1 MNAYVATIKKTIF
14 ISIFFST
21 FNCLREEPINNENV
35 DGYVATNES
44 ISGFFGA
51 LSSVINK
58 PVILSK
64 LAARKKLSGDISL
77 SEPLLQL
84 ESVCNRLG
92 LIWYSNESTIYVYD
106 ASEMHSR
113 IITLKNISFDFFT
126 RYLRKIG
133 LLDKRYPLRGEA
145 SSRTFFI
152 SGPPGYIESID
163 QLALTLDEQDISRR
177 DVDSV
182 SIFYLSNTFAEDRIY
197 SYRDE
202 RIIVPGIA
210 SVLTKLFTGIT
221 PVKTSIVLPKNT
233 TPGMRLPSP
242 GVPTANADEQKES
255 VPEKNIVFNGTS
267 SMQIISNPGNNS
279 LLIKGSEQQIKHAQ
293 NLIAALDKP
302 RRHIELSVWIV
313 DLKRSTLDQLGA
325 NWSGNFTLGKQLGFS
340 LNAGWDGSAAANN
353 ISSTLDGGQFVAKI
367 IALSQKNLAN
377 IISRPVILTQENIP
391 AVFDA
396 SHSIYTRLLGEHN
409 VELQKI
415 TYGTSVSVLPR
426 FTQDNEIEMMLNVED
441 GNANGTQGG
450 SESATSSLPVV
461 GQTNISTV
469 ARVPRGKSLLIGGY
483 TRDEDQNDNAKI
495 PLLGDIPFIGALF
508 RYRIAHN
515 NQTVRVFLIQPKEIL
530 SANITDSN
538 TVSNEMLT
546 STPLRDWKQ
555 NLALSLF

>member
-1 MNAYVATIKKTIF
+1 MNEYVAKINKAIF
-14 ISIFFST
+14 ISLFLVSFS
-21 FNCLREEPINNENV
+21 CPSAEPVDNDKA
-35 DGYVATNES
+35 DGYVANNES
-44 ISGFFGA
+44 ISGFFNA

-84 ESVCNRLG
+84 DSVCNRLG

-106 ASEMHSR
+106 ASEMHSK

-126 RYLRKIG
+126 RYLRNIG

-152 SGPPGYIESID
+152 SGPPGYIDTID

-197 SYRDE
+197 SFRDE

-221 PVKTSIVLPKNT
+221 PVKTSIALPKNT

-242 GVPTANADEQKES
+242 EVPTAKVDEQRAID
-255 VPEKNIVFNGTS
+255 PEKNIVFNGTS

-325 NWSGNFTLGKQLGFS
+325 NWGGTFTLGKQLGFS
-340 LNAGWDGSAAANN
+340 LNAGLDASAANN
-353 ISSTLDGGQFVAKI
+353 ISSTLDGSQFIAKI

-391 AVFDA
+391 AIFDA

-441 GNANGTQGG
+441 GNASATQGG
-450 SESATSSLPVV
+450 SESATSPLPLV

-469 ARVPRGKSLLIGGY
+469 ARVPRGKSLLVGGY
-483 TRDEDQNDNAKI
+483 TRDEDLSDNAKI
-495 PLLGDIPFIGALF
+495 PLLGDIPFIGRLF

-515 NQTVRVFLIQPKEIL
+515 NQTVRVFLIQPREIL
-530 SANITDSN
+530 SENIADANTFSN
-538 TVSNEMLT
+538 DMFT

-555 NLALSLF
+555 NLALNLF